1 MQKRGER
8 RVEGGFVGEE
18 EGRAEQRDHVLS
30 ESRNGETTSRRSRMT
45 SSTSGDFSEGSM
57 ARMMG
62 VRLSI
67 NDCVLSEKVCAVSRP
82 TRNCPT

>member
-1 MQKRGER
+1 
-8 RVEGGFVGEE
+8 
-18 EGRAEQRDHVLS
+18 
-30 ESRNGETTSRRSRMT
+30 MT